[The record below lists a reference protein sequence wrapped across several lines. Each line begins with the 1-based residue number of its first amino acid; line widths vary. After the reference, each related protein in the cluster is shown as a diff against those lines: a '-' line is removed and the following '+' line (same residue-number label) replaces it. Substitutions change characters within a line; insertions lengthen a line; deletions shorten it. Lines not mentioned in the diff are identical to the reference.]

1 MKKTTKRLVSGI
13 VATSML
19 LSSVLTSNVFAD
31 EASVIDEAAVT
42 EVSDVTESE
51 SAVSV
56 ERKVKTASAVN
67 VQEEAPFEMQKDVM
81 YIQPVIEGQ
90 ENTNNE
96 VISPELKGS
105 TVNIDFYLKQN
116 PGFSSATFFVKYNP
130 DVIKAKSG
138 NIPKGQGNLG
148 DYITYTAYNEAAD
161 ADITSAFFANTKIN
175 AQIAYVPSAGSTGDY
190 ADVSADGTKTAGE
203 LGKVKLAGMVPE
215 SYVDANNYLKPVEG
229 DGKLFSMT
237 FDVVGEGDANLT
249 IEVVKF
255 GYPPMSG
262 TGSDA
267 NAEPIPT
274 ENYPNKISVGADTI
288 ETTTSEATTVKEETT
303 EATTAEATT
312 KEATTAAPTT
322 EKATEA
328 TTKEATTT
336 APTTEKTTEATTK
349 EATTTAP
356 TTEKATEA
364 TTKEATTTAPT
375 TEKATEATTAA
386 PAPSSDTTTAPT
398 TAAPTTQAATVAEVT
413 TVRRSS
419 GGGGGGSSSSAAS
432 SSSSSTKKSTA
443 TTEAEEATE
452 KTTNDDT
459 ESATEKATEATTYVS
474 YNNSSSSE
482 DFFDDIASKPWA
494 AEAINSLAELGIIN
508 GQGDRAFA
516 PDANCK
522 RADFAIILVNVLGL
536 DGTASDNFD
545 DVAAGKYYY
554 NAVGLAKEAGVVNGY
569 GDGNFGPENFCTRAE
584 LMVMVANALKV
595 TGLDITADESVLAQ
609 FSDEASIPVWARPY
623 VAYLVENGIVNG
635 ANGVINPN
643 VNITRAE
650 VAVIMFNV
658 VNATN
663 TVSKDAVE
671 EALDGEEE
679 STEVGVEVPAYEDA
693 AYEDASYTEAL
704 NTKSEEEIA
713 ADEAEKAETEAK
725 AEAEAET
732 EAK

>member
-1 MKKTTKRLVSGI
+1 M
-13 VATSML
+13 
-19 LSSVLTSNVFAD
+19 
-31 EASVIDEAAVT
+31 
-42 EVSDVTESE
+42 DV
-51 SAVSV
+51 
-56 ERKVKTASAVN
+56 K
-67 VQEEAPFEMQKDVM
+67 
-81 YIQPVIEGQ
+81 
-90 ENTNNE
+90 
-96 VISPELKGS
+96 
-105 TVNIDFYLKQN
+105 
-116 PGFSSATFFVKYNP
+116 
-130 DVIKAKSG
+130 
-138 NIPKGQGNLG
+138 
-148 DYITYTAYNEAAD
+148 
-161 ADITSAFFANTKIN
+161 SAFFSNDKIN
-175 AQIAYVPSAGSTGDY
+175 AQIAYVPTDSTGDY
-190 ADVSADGTKTAGE
+190 SGTSADGTKTAGE

-237 FDVVGEGDANLT
+237 FDVIGEGNADLS

-262 TGSDA
+262 SGSDA

-274 ENYPNKISVGADTI
+274 ENYPNKISVGAAEI

-312 KEATTAAPTT
+312 KEATTKEATTAAPTT

-328 TTKEATTT
+328 TTKA
-336 APTTEKTTEATTK
+336 
-349 EATTTAP
+349 ATTTAP

-364 TTKEATTTAPT
+364 TTKAATTTAPT

-398 TAAPTTQAATVAEVT
+398 TAAPATQATTVAEVT

-432 SSSSSTKKSTA
+432 SSSSSKKSSKS

-459 ESATEKATEATTYVS
+459 ETATEKATEATTYVS

-508 GQGDRAFA
+508 GQGDRTFA
-516 PDANCK
+516 PDASCK

-536 DGTASDNFD
+536 EGTATDNFD
-545 DVAAGKYYY
+545 DVAVGKYYY
-554 NAVGLAKEAGVVNGY
+554 NPVGLAKEAGVVNGY

-663 TVSKDAVE
+663 AVSKEAVDDA
-671 EALDGEEE
+671 LNGEEE
-679 STEVGVEVPAYEDA
+679 SMEAGVEVPAYEDA

-713 ADEAEKAETEAK
+713 ADEAEKAEAEAK
-725 AEAEAET
+725 AEAETETETET
-732 EAK
+732 EAEAK

>member
-31 EASVIDEAAVT
+31 EVSVLDEAVVT
-42 EVSDVTESE
+42 EATDVAESG

-56 ERKVKTASAVN
+56 EGKVKTASAVS
-67 VQEEAPFEMQKDVM
+67 VQEEAPFEMKKDVM

-130 DVIKAKSG
+130 DVIRAKSG
-138 NIPKGQGNLG
+138 NIPKGQADLG
-148 DYITYTAYNEAAD
+148 SYVTYTYYLEALGMD
-161 ADITSAFFANTKIN
+161 VKSAFFGNDKIN

-215 SYVDANNYLKPVEG
+215 SYVDSNNYLKPVEG

-237 FDVVGEGDANLT
+237 FDVVGEGDAGLT

-262 TGSDA
+262 TGSEA

-274 ENYPNKISVGADTI
+274 ENYPNKISVGAATI

-312 KEATTAAPTT
+312 KEATTKEATTAAPTT

-328 TTKEATTT
+328 TTKA
-336 APTTEKTTEATTK
+336 
-349 EATTTAP
+349 ATTTAP

-364 TTKEATTTAPT
+364 TTKAATTTAPT

-419 GGGGGGSSSSAAS
+419 GGGGGSSSSAAS

-459 ESATEKATEATTYVS
+459 ETATEKATEATTYVS

-508 GQGDRAFA
+508 GQGDRTFA
-516 PDANCK
+516 PDASCK

-536 DGTASDNFD
+536 EGTATDNFD
-545 DVAAGKYYY
+545 DVAVGKYYY
-554 NAVGLAKEAGVVNGY
+554 NPVGLAKEAGVVNGY

-679 STEVGVEVPAYEDA
+679 SMEAGVEVPAYEDA

>member
-1 MKKTTKRLVSGI
+1 VKKTTKRLVSGI

-19 LSSVLTSNVFAD
+19 LSSVLTSNVFAGEESVLD
-31 EASVIDEAAVT
+31 EAVVT
-42 EVSDVTESE
+42 EVTDVTESE

-56 ERKVKTASAVN
+56 ERKVKTASAVS
-67 VQEEAPFEMQKDVM
+67 VQEEAPFEMQKGIM

-90 ENTNNE
+90 DNTNNE

-130 DVIKAKSG
+130 DVIRAKSG
-138 NIPKGQGNLG
+138 NIPKGQADLG
-148 DYITYTAYNEAAD
+148 SYVTYTYYLEALGVD
-161 ADITSAFFANTKIN
+161 VKSAFFSNDKIN
-175 AQIAYVPSAGSTGDY
+175 AQIAYVPTDSTGDY
-190 ADVSADGTKTAGE
+190 SGTSADGTKTAGE

-215 SYVDANNYLKPVEG
+215 SYVDSNNYLKPVEG
-229 DGKLFSMT
+229 DGKLFSLT
-237 FDVVGEGDANLT
+237 FDVIGEGNADLS

-262 TGSDA
+262 SGSEA

-274 ENYPNKISVGADTI
+274 ENYPNKISVGAAPI

-322 EKATEA
+322 EK
-328 TTKEATTT
+328 
-336 APTTEKTTEATTK
+336 TTEATTK
-349 EATTTAP
+349 EATTAAP

-364 TTKEATTTAPT
+364 TTKVATTTAPT

-398 TAAPTTQAATVAEVT
+398 TAAPTTQATTVAEVT

-419 GGGGGGSSSSAAS
+419 GGGGGSSSSAAS
-432 SSSSSTKKSTA
+432 SSSSSKKSSKS
-443 TTEAEEATE
+443 TTEAEETTE

-459 ESATEKATEATTYVS
+459 ETATEKATEATTYVS

-508 GQGDRAFA
+508 GQGDRTFA
-516 PDANCK
+516 PDASCK

-536 DGTASDNFD
+536 EGTATDNFD
-545 DVAAGKYYY
+545 DVAVGKYYY
-554 NAVGLAKEAGVVNGY
+554 NPVGLAKEAGVVNGY

-609 FSDEASIPVWARPY
+609 FGDEASIPVWARPY

-658 VNATN
+658 VNATKA
-663 TVSKDAVE
+663 VSKEAVE

-679 STEVGVEVPAYEDA
+679 SAEVGVEVPAYEDA

-713 ADEAEKAETEAK
+713 ADEAEKAEAEAK
-725 AEAEAET
+725 AEAET
-732 EAK
+732 EAEAK